1 MCFID
6 LKRYIKNNTFPEDQN
21 FVYIRECK
29 SAKAAKAGDPD
40 HCPPAQTVHVGLE
53 LIL

>member
-1 MCFID
+1 MYFTD

-21 FVYIRECK
+21 FVYIREYK
-29 SAKAAKAGDPD
+29 SAKTAKAGEPD
-40 HCPPAQTVHVGLE
+40 HRPPAQTVLVGPE